1 MPASFLDQPL
11 GRFLDLVAAR
21 EAAPGAGAVAA
32 VTVAAAAGLV
42 AMAAR
47 FSDKA
52 LSDSA
57 DLAARA
63 DLLRGRACALAVQD
77 AEAYAAVLAAA
88 AVPREPDPQAR
99 AAGIRQAL
107 RVAAEVPLGLTDLAA
122 QVAGLALRLVE
133 DGNPNLTADAAT
145 AILLAEAA
153 GRAAAGLVRVNAAQG
168 KLGRDLTERAE
179 AFVRAAALARE
190 RSRAGGAL

>member
-1 MPASFLDQPL
+1 MPVSFPGQPL
-11 GRFLDLVAAR
+11 ERFLDLVAAR
-21 EAAPGAGAVAA
+21 EPAPGGGAVAA

-47 FSDKA
+47 FSDNLLA
-52 LSDSA
+52 DSA

-63 DLLRGRACALAVQD
+63 DLLRGRALALAGAD
-77 AEAYAAVLAAA
+77 SEAYAAVLAAA
-88 AVPREPDPQAR
+88 GAAREPDPEAR
-99 AAGIRQAL
+99 DAGIRQAL
-107 RVAAEVPLGLTDLAA
+107 RRAAEVPLDLADLAA

-133 DGNPNLTADAAT
+133 DGNPNLVADAAT

-153 GRAAAGLVRVNAAQG
+153 GRAAAGLVRVNAEWG
-168 KLGRDLTERAE
+168 KLEPGLMERAE

-190 RSRAGGAL
+190 RSGAGGLP